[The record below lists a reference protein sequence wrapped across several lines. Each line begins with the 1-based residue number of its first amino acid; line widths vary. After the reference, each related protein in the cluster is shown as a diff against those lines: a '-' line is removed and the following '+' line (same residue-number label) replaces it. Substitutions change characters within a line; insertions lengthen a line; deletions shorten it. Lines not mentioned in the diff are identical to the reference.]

1 MTYQEKDKILRQYR
15 DNAIRLRGLA
25 QEAERWEQIAMST
38 AVSGEPSSGGGNG
51 GRVQAA
57 ATNAADILRE
67 IHQDMDGIRAERQ
80 AVRRMVDGVQSRRQ
94 KMLLELR
101 YINGLT
107 VDQIANEIGKSH
119 KWTRESLRR
128 AVDAL
133 EMGEEYA

>member
-80 AVRRMVDGVQSRRQ
+80 EVRQLVDGVQNRRQ
-94 KMLLELR
+94 KMILELR

-133 EMGEEYA
+133 NM

>member
-1 MTYQEKDKILRQYR
+1 MTYKEKDLMLRQYR
-15 DNAIRLRGLA
+15 EDVIRLRGLV

-38 AVSGEPSSGGGNG
+38 AISSEPSSGGGNVG
-51 GRVQAA
+51 GRVQTA
-57 ATNAADILRE
+57 ATNVADIVQDIR
-67 IHQDMDGIRAERQ
+67 QDMDGIRAERWEIRQ
-80 AVRRMVDGVQSRRQ
+80 IVAGIQNRRQ
-94 KMLLELR
+94 RMLLELR

-133 EMGEEYA
+133 EI

>member
-1 MTYQEKDKILRQYR
+1 MTYQEKDRVLRQYR
-15 DNAIRLRGLA
+15 ENAIRLRGLV

-38 AVSGEPSSGGGNG
+38 AISGEPSSGGGNSG
-51 GRVQAA
+51 GRVQTA
-57 ATNAADILRE
+57 ATNAAAIMQDIQR
-67 IHQDMDGIRAERQ
+67 DMAGIRAERKE
-80 AVRRMVDGVQSRRQ
+80 VRRLVDGVQNRRQ

-133 EMGEEYA
+133 EM

>member
-1 MTYQEKDKILRQYR
+1 MTYQEKDRFLRQYR
-15 DNAIRLRGLA
+15 ENAIRIRGLV

-38 AVSGEPSSGGGNG
+38 AISGEPSSGGGNTG

-57 ATNAADILRE
+57 ATNAAAIVQDIQR
-67 IHQDMDGIRAERQ
+67 DMDGIRAERKE
-80 AVRRMVDGVQSRRQ
+80 VRRLVDGVQNRRQ

-133 EMGEEYA
+133 NM

>member
-1 MTYQEKDKILRQYR
+1 MTYQEKDRVLRQYR
-15 DNAIRLRGLA
+15 ENAIRLRGLV

-38 AVSGEPSSGGGNG
+38 AISGEPSGSGGANG
-51 GRVQAA
+51 GRVQTA
-57 ATNAADILRE
+57 ATNAADIV
-67 IHQDMDGIRAERQ
+67 QDIRRDMNGIRSERQ
-80 AVRRMVDGVQSRRQ
+80 EVRQLVDGVKNRRQ

-133 EMGEEYA
+133 NM

>member
-1 MTYQEKDKILRQYR
+1 MTYQEKDRLLRQYR
-15 DNAIRLRGLA
+15 ENAIRLRGLA

-38 AVSGEPSSGGGNG
+38 AVSGEPSSGTGTG
-51 GRVQAA
+51 GRVQTA
-57 ATNAADILRE
+57 ATKAADIV
-67 IHQDMDGIRAERQ
+67 QDIRNEMQGIRSERRELRKI
-80 AVRRMVDGVQSRRQ
+80 VNRSGSRRQ

-107 VDQIANEIGKSH
+107 VEQVANEIGKTT

-133 EMGEEYA
+133 EI

>member
-38 AVSGEPSSGGGNG
+38 AVSGEPSGSGGANG
-51 GRVQAA
+51 GRVQTA
-57 ATNAADILRE
+57 ATNAADIVQDIRR
-67 IHQDMDGIRAERQ
+67 DMDGIRAERQ
-80 AVRRMVDGVQSRRQ
+80 EVRQLVDGVQNRRQ
-94 KMLLELR
+94 KMLLELH
-101 YINGLT
+101 YLNGLT

-133 EMGEEYA
+133 NM

>member
-25 QEAERWEQIAMST
+25 QEADRWEQIAMST

-67 IHQDMDGIRAERQ
+67 IHQDMDGIREERQ
-80 AVRRMVDGVQSRRQ
+80 AVRRMVDGVQNRRQ

-133 EMGEEYA
+133 NM

>member
-1 MTYQEKDKILRQYR
+1 MTYQEKDQVLRQYR
-15 DNAIRLRGLA
+15 ENAIRLRGLI

-38 AVSGEPSSGGGNG
+38 AINGEPSSGGGNSG
-51 GRVQAA
+51 GRVQTA
-57 ATNAADILRE
+57 ATNAADIV
-67 IHQDMDGIRAERQ
+67 QDIQRDMNGIRAERQ
-80 AVRRMVDGVQSRRQ
+80 EVRRLVDGVRNRRQ

-133 EMGEEYA
+133 NM

>member
-1 MTYQEKDKILRQYR
+1 MTYKEKDLMLRQYR
-15 DNAIRLRGLA
+15 EDAIRLRGLV

-38 AVSGEPSSGGGNG
+38 AISGEPSSGGGNTG

-57 ATNAADILRE
+57 ATNAADILRD
-67 IHQDMDGIRAERQ
+67 IRQDMDGIRAERKE
-80 AVRRMVDGVQSRRQ
+80 VRRLVDGVQNRRQ

-133 EMGEEYA
+133 NM

>member
-1 MTYQEKDKILRQYR
+1 MTYQEKDRMLRQYR
-15 DNAIRLRGLA
+15 ENAIRLRGLV

-38 AVSGEPSSGGGNG
+38 AISGGPSSGGGNTG
-51 GRVQAA
+51 GRLQTA
-57 ATNAADILRE
+57 ATNAADIVQDIR
-67 IHQDMDGIRAERQ
+67 QDMDGIRAERQ
-80 AVRRMVDGVQSRRQ
+80 EIRRLIDGVQNRRQ
-94 KMLLELR
+94 RMLLELR

-133 EMGEEYA
+133 EI

>member
-1 MTYQEKDKILRQYR
+1 MTYQEKDQVLRQYR
-15 DNAIRLRGLA
+15 ENAIRLRGLV

-38 AVSGEPSSGGGNG
+38 AINGEPSSGGGNTG
-51 GRVQAA
+51 GRVQTA
-57 ATNAADILRE
+57 ATNAADIVQDIRR
-67 IHQDMDGIRAERQ
+67 DMDGIRAERQ
-80 AVRRMVDGVQSRRQ
+80 EVRQLVNGVQNRRQ

-133 EMGEEYA
+133 NI

>member
-1 MTYQEKDKILRQYR
+1 MTYQEKDQVLRQYR
-15 DNAIRLRGLA
+15 ENAIRLRGLV

-38 AVSGEPSSGGGNG
+38 AINGEPSSGGGNTG
-51 GRVQAA
+51 GRVQTA
-57 ATNAADILRE
+57 ATNAADIVQDIQR
-67 IHQDMDGIRAERQ
+67 DMDGIRAERRE
-80 AVRRMVDGVQSRRQ
+80 VRQLVDSVQNRRQ

-133 EMGEEYA
+133 NM

>member
-1 MTYQEKDKILRQYR
+1 MTYKEKDLMLRQYR
-15 DNAIRLRGLA
+15 EDAIRLRGLV

-38 AVSGEPSSGGGNG
+38 AINGEPSSGGGNTG
-51 GRVQAA
+51 GRVQTA
-57 ATNAADILRE
+57 ATNAADIVQDIRR
-67 IHQDMDGIRAERQ
+67 DMDGIRAERQ
-80 AVRRMVDGVQSRRQ
+80 EVRQLVNGVQNRRQ

-133 EMGEEYA
+133 NM

>member
-1 MTYQEKDKILRQYR
+1 MTYKEKDLMLRQYR
-15 DNAIRLRGLA
+15 EDAIRLRGLV

-38 AVSGEPSSGGGNG
+38 AINGEPSSGGGNTG
-51 GRVQAA
+51 GRVQTA
-57 ATNAADILRE
+57 ATNAADIVQDIR
-67 IHQDMDGIRAERQ
+67 QDMDGIRAERENLRQ
-80 AVRRMVDGVQSRRQ
+80 LVDGVKNRRQ

-107 VDQIANEIGKSH
+107 IDQVANEIGKSH

-133 EMGEEYA
+133 NM

>member
-38 AVSGEPSSGGGNG
+38 AISGEPSSGGGNAG
-51 GRVQAA
+51 GRVQTA
-57 ATNAADILRE
+57 ATNAADIVQDIR
-67 IHQDMDGIRAERQ
+67 QDMDGIRAERENLRQ
-80 AVRRMVDGVQSRRQ
+80 LVDGVKNRRQ

-133 EMGEEYA
+133 QM

>member
-15 DNAIRLRGLA
+15 DNAIRLRGLV

-38 AVSGEPSSGGGNG
+38 AVSGEPSGSGGANG

-57 ATNAADILRE
+57 ATNAADILRD
-67 IHQDMDGIRAERQ
+67 IHRDMDGIREERQ
-80 AVRRMVDGVQSRRQ
+80 AVRRMVDGVQNRRQ
-94 KMLLELR
+94 KMILELR

-133 EMGEEYA
+133 NM

>member
-1 MTYQEKDKILRQYR
+1 MTYQEKDRVLRQYR
-15 DNAIRLRGLA
+15 ENAIRLRGLV

-38 AVSGEPSSGGGNG
+38 AISGEPSSGGANG
-51 GRVQAA
+51 GRVQTA
-57 ATNAADILRE
+57 ATNAADIVQDIRR
-67 IHQDMDGIRAERQ
+67 DMDGIRAERQ
-80 AVRRMVDGVQSRRQ
+80 EVRKLVDGVQNRRQ
-94 KMLLELR
+94 KMILELR

-133 EMGEEYA
+133 NM